1 MTGRIPSRGSEQFNL
16 RLPDG
21 MRDRLRE
28 AAEANGRSM
37 NAEII
42 ARLGLSFENEEN
54 MKRLSARIEKDELI
68 ISYEMARREMASTQK
83 SLSDTVSK
91 LEEITNR
98 MRRLGI
104 NVD

>member
-54 MKRLSARIEKDELI
+54 MKRLSARIEKDELVM
-68 ISYEMARREMASTQK
+68 SYEIARRDMASTQK
-83 SLSDTVSK
+83 SLLETVSK
-91 LEEITNR
+91 LEEITER
-98 MRRLGI
+98 MRQLGI